1 MPHII
6 NHKRSNV
13 DYSITNF
20 SVADVIL
27 DRVRQIMNFKM
38 SDGIGL
44 ILCGKYAGVER
55 IINWFFP
62 RDMSSINDLVIYLL

>member
-20 SVADVIL
+20 SVVDVIL
-27 DRVRQIMNFKM
+27 DRVKQGRQRMNFKL
-38 SDGIGL
+38 SVGIEFV
-44 ILCGKYAGVER
+44 LCGKHAIIER
-55 IINWFFP
+55 MIN
-62 RDMSSINDLVIYLL
+62 